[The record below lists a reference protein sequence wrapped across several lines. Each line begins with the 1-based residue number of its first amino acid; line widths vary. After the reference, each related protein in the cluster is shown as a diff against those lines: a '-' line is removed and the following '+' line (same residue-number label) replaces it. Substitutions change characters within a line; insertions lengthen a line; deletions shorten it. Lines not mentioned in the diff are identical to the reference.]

1 MTQPAA
7 QLPAHPAPPSS
18 HVECRTGVAYRR
30 PLADMPLH
38 AANGQRRASGS
49 NRCRSPRP
57 HQRRAGRQ
65 AGSARRT
72 RRDRAVS
79 ARGGRRFARAGS
91 GPRKT
96 GPRSHAPVIAG
107 AIVGIALACL
117 LIWFVGGAALRAF
130 MDDGTTDEVIV
141 TDFENADAKEAP
153 KAVDADGTL
162 EVMGFNYTFAPADG
176 GTNTLARQL
185 TDSTA
190 DPVPL
195 FTVTGTP
202 AGMATYEGFIYVMSN
217 GEGSSTS
224 RATCRATA
232 PSPATSQ
239 TRRHDRGCCARGLP
253 AAAHRGRWGGCI
265 RWSSRGSKG
274 WPERR
279 RAAADYRGTSDRIRT
294 LMRCRGRALSNRSA
308 NNKNDLR
315 RKR

>member
-1 MTQPAA
+1 MTQPQHSSQPTPRHRQATSNAA
-7 QLPAHPAPPSS
+7 PASHTAAPGR
-18 HVECRTGVAYRR
+18 HAT
-30 PLADMPLH
+30 H

-49 NRCRSPRP
+49 TV
-57 HQRRAGRQ
+57 AG
-65 AGSARRT
+65 
-72 RRDRAVS
+72 
-79 ARGGRRFARAGS
+79 ARAPINAAQAAKRAAHAAPGETVRYRQEAAGVS
-91 GPRKT
+91 RERAQALGKT

-141 TDFENADAKEAP
+141 ADFENADAEEEAP

-162 EVMGFNYTFAPADG
+162 EVMVSHYTFAPADG
-176 GTNTLARQL
+176 GTYTLARQL

-195 FTVTGTP
+195 FTVTGHASRHGHVRGLYLCDVQWRGQLLHPELP
-202 AGMATYEGFIYVMSN
+202 AG
-217 GEGSSTS
+217 
-224 RATCRATA
+224 RRL
-232 PSPATSQ
+232 PPQ
-239 TRRHDRGCCARGLP
+239 RPRRRRRHDRECCARGLP
-253 AAAHRGRWGGCI
+253 AAAHRGRWAGCI

-294 LMRCRGRALSNRSA
+294 LMRCRGRSA
-308 NNKNDLR
+308 
-315 RKR
+315 